1 MMMLTTGMTPDAL
14 TRSFL
19 EPTGLPPI
27 QTGGVSYMHPV
38 RKAFGC
44 AGCIPGVAGLDNF
57 STMTTAQQ
65 IGIVVLIAAAGY
77 GGYRFMKKH
86 RRRRRR

>member
-1 MMMLTTGMTPDAL
+1 
-14 TRSFL
+14 
-19 EPTGLPPI
+19 
-27 QTGGVSYMHPV
+27 MHPV

-44 AGCIPGVAGLDNF
+44 AGCVRGVGVAGLGLDF
-57 STMTTAQQ
+57 STMTTFQKLGLLALA
-65 IGIVVLIAAAGY
+65 GAAGY